1 MTLKSLTC
9 AITLLVMVLSS
20 IVRAD
25 DIPTY
30 RMQRQADGSR
40 TLVLVNEDSR
50 PSPAAGDRSY
60 DNWRSASSSPP
71 GVSRL
76 VGQIALN
83 GNEFADDLLL
93 SNWQPSIVND
103 VGFSLWNHATTTMQ
117 AFYLRLRFYDD
128 SLNILGIDEG
138 WYSGAVIGANG
149 KAKFFSD
156 DGFYAGFGIPTRSVM
171 LMSMEF
177 VNAIG
182 VHPADL
188 GALTG
193 GPITFGSSSQYIRNM
208 TSGQLIDLGASPQTN
223 LGFFIDTVP
232 VPSPSAASL
241 FAASSL
247 LALRR
252 RRTLNA
258 KY

>member
-1 MTLKSLTC
+1 
-9 AITLLVMVLSS
+9 MVLSS

-60 DNWRSASSSPP
+60 DNWRGPSFSPP

-76 VGQIALN
+76 RGDIAISGQEI
-83 GNEFADDLLL
+83 GDDIFLD
-93 SNWQPSIVND
+93 NWQPSVIND
-103 VGFSLWNHATTTMQ
+103 VGYTLWNSSTTGTLT
-117 AFYLRLRFYDD
+117 AYRLCLQFYDSD
-128 SLNILGIDEG
+128 LSLLGVDEA
-138 WYSGAVIGANG
+138 WHVGATLAPGG
-149 KAKFFSD
+149 RAKVFSD
-156 DGFYAGFGIPTRSVM
+156 DGFYRGFNIATASVM
-171 LMSMEF
+171 YMSMKF
-177 VNAIG
+177 TSAIG
-182 VHPADL
+182 IDSSEM
-188 GALTG
+188 GALSF
-193 GPITFGSSSQYIRNM
+193 GPITFGNSSQYIRNM
-208 TSGQLIDLGASPQTN
+208 TTGQLIDLGANPQTN
-223 LGFFIDTVP
+223 MGFFIDTIP

-252 RRTLNA
+252 RRTTKA
-258 KY
+258 EY